1 MGMALVRRDPRPIL
15 KLLSEDDMTTLRA
28 SYDSL
33 TLLAELNW
41 DRLLYGVTIAVAL
54 VAGAA
59 FGNYFL

>member
-1 MGMALVRRDPRPIL
+1 MPLHRSCNWNL
-15 KLLSEDDMTTLRA
+15 KLLNEEDMTALRA

-54 VAGAA
+54 VAGTA
-59 FGNYFL
+59 FGNHFL